1 MQPASAV
8 KPINAAPAP
17 YVRPEPIPLRTAV
30 VTELGAARS
39 VNAASEAAS
48 ATAHDPARDD
58 LLIPP
63 PTTEKILIKP
73 QTRDVVSRVI
83 STRSGEVISQIPGET
98 MLKLRAYF
106 RAEMAKSEPEG
117 QVVEKTA

>member
-8 KPINAAPAP
+8 KPINVAPTP
-17 YVRPEPIPLRTAV
+17 YARPEPIPLRTAV

-39 VNAASEAAS
+39 VNASSDAAG
-48 ATAHDPARDD
+48 ATAHDPARDP
-58 LLIPP
+58 LTPP
-63 PTTEKILIKP
+63 PTTEKIMIKP

-83 STRSGEVISQIPGET
+83 STRSGEVIDQIPGET

-106 RAEMAKSEPEG
+106 RAEMAKHGPD
-117 QVVEKTA
+117 VPAIEKTA

>member
-1 MQPASAV
+1 MQSASAV

-17 YVRPEPIPLRTAV
+17 YVRPEPVPLRTAV
-30 VTELGAARS
+30 ATELGAARS

-48 ATAHDPARDD
+48 ATAHDPARDA
-58 LLIPP
+58 LAPP
-63 PTTEKILIKP
+63 PTTEKIMIKP

-83 STRSGEVISQIPGET
+83 STSSGEVISQIPGET

-106 RAEMAKSEPEG
+106 RAEMAKHEPEAPAV
-117 QVVEKTA
+117 QKTA

>member
-1 MQPASAV
+1 MQSASAV
-8 KPINAAPAP
+8 KPINTAPAP
-17 YVRPEPIPLRTAV
+17 YVRPEPIPLRSAV

-39 VNAASEAAS
+39 VNAASEVAS
-48 ATAHDPARDD
+48 ATAHDPARD
-58 LLIPP
+58 LLTPA
-63 PTTEKILIKP
+63 TTEKILIKP

-83 STRSGEVISQIPGET
+83 STSSGEVISQIPGET

-106 RAEMAKSEPEG
+106 RAEIAKSEPEG